1 MTESSDKPLQP
12 DDAFAWDA
20 RLRSPECTDAD
31 RAAFEAW
38 RDASPANR
46 QAFDNL
52 QSMLTVGLRAVADY
66 PSVRSMRE
74 VALEAV
80 GARTP
85 WYRRAWPLS
94 LAAAAVAALA
104 VGLTVLQTETP
115 TIDPPTAV
123 PTFATAVGERS
134 TTELEDGSV
143 ATLNTD
149 TRIAVGYTPDERLI
163 TLVHGQA
170 LFDVAKDPD
179 RPFVVVAGE
188 QRITAIGTVFDVRFE
203 GTEVEVTL
211 VEGVVE
217 VGPDDASSPALTPT
231 ARRAEPVRL
240 ASSGQFLRTS
250 AAVTSQPPAVET
262 VDADQ
267 ATLWRQGQVFFD
279 DVPLSEAAAEMNRY
293 SVVQIVVEDASLDE
307 HRVNG
312 MFRTGRQ
319 TTFVDAIEAYFP
331 VSAEQVNDNRIVLNP
346 KNGAE

>member
-1 MTESSDKPLQP
+1 MTESSDKPSP
-12 DDAFAWDA
+12 PTDAFEWDA
-20 RLRSPECTDAD
+20 RLRSPECTDTD

-38 RDASPANR
+38 REASPANQ
-46 QAFDNL
+46 QAFDEL
-52 QSMLTVGLRAVADY
+52 QSMLTEGLRAVADD

-74 VALEAV
+74 LALDAV
-80 GARTP
+80 GSRKP
-85 WYRRAWPLS
+85 WYRRAWPLG
-94 LAAAAVAALA
+94 LAAATLAALA
-104 VGLTVLQTETP
+104 VGLNVLQTEAP
-115 TIDPPTAV
+115 MVAPTANT

-149 TRIAVGYTPDERLI
+149 TRIAVSYTPAERLV
-163 TLVHGQA
+163 TLVHGQV
-170 LFDVAKDPD
+170 LFDVAKDSD

-217 VGPDDASSPALTPT
+217 VGPDEASPPALTPKV
-231 ARRAEPVRL
+231 RRAEPVRL
-240 ASSGQFLRTS
+240 ASGQSLRTS
-250 AAVTSQPPAVET
+250 ATVTSQQPAVET
-262 VDADQ
+262 IDAEQ
-267 ATLWRQGQVFFD
+267 ATLWRHGQVFFD

-293 SVVQIVVEDASLDE
+293 STVQIVVEDAELDI

-331 VSAEQVNDNRIVLNP
+331 VSAERIGDHRIVLNP

>member
-1 MTESSDKPLQP
+1 
-12 DDAFAWDA
+12 
-20 RLRSPECTDAD
+20 
-31 RAAFEAW
+31 
-38 RDASPANR
+38 
-46 QAFDNL
+46 
-52 QSMLTVGLRAVADY
+52 
-66 PSVRSMRE
+66 MRE
-74 VALEAV
+74 VALDAV

-85 WYRRAWPLS
+85 WYRRAWPLG

-115 TIDPPTAV
+115 TVVPPVNT

-134 TTELEDGSV
+134 TTELKDGSV

-149 TRIAVGYTPDERLI
+149 TRIAVSYTQDERLV

-170 LFDVAKDPD
+170 LFDVASDPG

-203 GTEVEVTL
+203 GTEVQVTL

-217 VGPDDASSPALTPT
+217 VTPDAAFAADLMPSAPDP
-231 ARRAEPVRL
+231 EPVRL
-240 ASSGQFLRTS
+240 ASGQWLRTS
-250 AAVTSQPPAVET
+250 AVRTDQQPVVET

-279 DVPLSEAAAEMNRY
+279 DVPLSEAAVEMNRY
-293 SVVQIVVEDASLDE
+293 STVQIVVEDASLDG

-319 TTFVDAIEAYFP
+319 TAFVDAIEAYFP
-331 VSAEQVNDNRIVLNP
+331 VDAEQISDNRIVLNP
-346 KNGAE
+346 KTGTE

>member
-1 MTESSDKPLQP
+1 MNESSGKSSRPADV
-12 DDAFAWDA
+12 FSWDA

-46 QAFDNL
+46 QAFDEL
-52 QSMLTVGLRAVADY
+52 QSMLTEGLRSVAHD
-66 PSVRSMRE
+66 PSVRSIRE

-80 GARTP
+80 GARKP
-85 WYRRAWPLS
+85 WYRRTWPLG

-104 VGLTVLQTETP
+104 IGLTVLQTETSNVE
-115 TIDPPTAV
+115 PPVAM
-123 PTFATAVGERS
+123 PIFATAVGERS

-149 TRIAVGYTPDERLI
+149 TRIAISYTDDERLV

-203 GTEVEVTL
+203 GTEIEVTL
-211 VEGVVE
+211 VEGLVE
-217 VGPDDASSPALTPT
+217 VQPDEASAPALTSS
-231 ARRAEPVRL
+231 ARRVEPVRL
-240 ASSGQFLRTS
+240 VSGQSLRTS
-250 AAVTSQPPAVET
+250 ATGTDQPPAVET

-293 SVVQIVVEDASLDE
+293 STVQIVVEDASLDM

-331 VSAEQVNDNRIVLNP
+331 VSAEQTGDNRIVLNP
-346 KNGAE
+346 RNGAE